1 MALSGGGALIGLTAG
16 PSVQMAFTWI
26 GTYGYDFGWM
36 RISMYTAPA
45 LFAIVINIACVIL
58 LTTFLDDRLDNKGKE
73 KDSVSTMNVAIS
85 DEESSESSD
94 SSGISMDLIAV
105 VVCMTTRSA
114 RMLVTSNIESIG
126 SPYSQLMF
134 GFDEVNVLHYNS
146 LVQAGLGFLTGVM
159 FVVYTCTNYTKW
171 VSERANCI
179 GAMIALLFFHL
190 ITFSWPFLPGQLDC
204 SVSASNGTQW
214 EWCATLKPV
223 NMYLFYGA
231 YILVFGLALPCLN
244 NSLQSLYS
252 LVLGNG
258 RQGTLQGINQSVGSL
273 SRIVGPLVMSTTFT
287 KFGPQATWAVE
298 IGTLL
303 LFLGIWAVAFR
314 RLVPASQRSRKIFPV
329 ETQSTLCEEGMEKY

>member
-1 MALSGGGALIGLTAG
+1 
-16 PSVQMAFTWI
+16 
-26 GTYGYDFGWM
+26 
-36 RISMYTAPA
+36 
-45 LFAIVINIACVIL
+45 
-58 LTTFLDDRLDNKGKE
+58 
-73 KDSVSTMNVAIS
+73 
-85 DEESSESSD
+85 
-94 SSGISMDLIAV
+94 
-105 VVCMTTRSA
+105 
-114 RMLVTSNIESIG
+114 
-126 SPYSQLMF
+126 
-134 GFDEVNVLHYNS
+134 
-146 LVQAGLGFLTGVM
+146 
-159 FVVYTCTNYTKW
+159 
-171 VSERANCI
+171 
-179 GAMIALLFFHL
+179 MIALLFFHL